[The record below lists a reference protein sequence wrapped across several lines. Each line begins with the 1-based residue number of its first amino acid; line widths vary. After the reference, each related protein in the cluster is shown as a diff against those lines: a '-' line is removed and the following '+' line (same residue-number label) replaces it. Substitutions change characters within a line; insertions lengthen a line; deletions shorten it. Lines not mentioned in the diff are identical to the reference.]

1 MSEPERWQLAGNSPE
16 VYECHL
22 VPGIF
27 GSWAFLLIEQAELNP
42 GQRVLDVACGT
53 GIVAR
58 LAAPHVGSTGEV
70 VGLDLNP
77 GMLAV
82 ARSLPPPQGAT
93 VDWREGDAGALPFA
107 EALFDVA
114 FCQLGLQSFSDRS
127 QAVREIY
134 RVLKP
139 SGRLVALVWRALA
152 HSPGFAALADALE
165 RHVSPAARAIMQ
177 APFVFGD
184 ATGDLRTLLLKAG
197 FKTVR
202 IRSDVRMV
210 RFASPEAFVRH
221 QVAGSPLAS
230 HVAQVDEAARQALV
244 REVSAATQPYV
255 NDEEMAFPIEG
266 HIVIARP

>member
-1 MSEPERWQLAGNSPE
+1 MATWGKLARGLRAP
-16 VYECHL
+16 
-22 VPGIF
+22 F
-27 GSWAFLLIEQAELNP
+27 GTRRLWTMGAPLLIEQAALNP

-53 GIVAR
+53 GVVAR
-58 LAAPHVGSTGEV
+58 LAAPHVGVMGEV
-70 VGLDLNP
+70 TGLDLNP

-93 VDWREGDAGALPFA
+93 VEWREADAQALPFA

-114 FCQLGLQSFSDRS
+114 FCQLGLQYFPNRS
-127 QAVREIY
+127 QAVHEIY
-134 RVLKP
+134 RVLK
-139 SGRLVALVWRALA
+139 SNGRFVALVWRALD
-152 HSPGFAALADALE
+152 HSPGFAALARALE
-165 RHVSPAARAIMQ
+165 LHVSPAARAVMQ

-184 ATGDLRTLLLKAG
+184 TTEEMRTLLLETG
-197 FKTVR
+197 FHSVR

-210 RFASPEAFVRH
+210 RFTSPEAFVRY

-244 REVSAATQPYV
+244 REVSTAMHAYE
-255 NDEEMAFPIEG
+255 NDEGIALPIEG